1 MSYKAYQ
8 SAQART
14 DTPQQT
20 EYRLLADITRRLIS
34 IEDVKDPVAVEIVY
48 DNIAAWST
56 FAADLML
63 PENPLPDSLKAQLIS
78 LFLWV
83 ERHSQ
88 QVLKGNASTTPL
100 IDVNKSIMAGLSA
113 QAGNGNT
120 QRADEPGAEH
130 ERLHKSV
137 DAA

>member
-8 SAQART
+8 AVQTRT

-34 IEDVKDPVAVEIVY
+34 IEDVKDPASVEIVY

-88 QVLKGNASTTPL
+88 QVLKGDASTAPL
-100 IDVNKSIMAGLSA
+100 IDVNKSIMAGLAA

-120 QRADEPGAEH
+120 TSAAPPAPDE
-130 ERLHKSV
+130 ERLRKSIN
-137 DAA
+137 AA

>member
-1 MSYKAYQ
+1 MSYKTYQ
-8 SAQART
+8 AVQARS
-14 DTPQQT
+14 DTPQQA

-34 IEDVKDPVAVEIVY
+34 IEDVKDPRSVETVY
-48 DNIAAWST
+48 DNIAIWST

-63 PENPLPDSLKAQLIS
+63 PENPLPDSLKAQMIS

-88 QVLKGNASTTPL
+88 QVLKGGASTGPL

-113 QAGNGNT
+113 QAGIGQNHPAGSPAAAE
-120 QRADEPGAEH
+120 RAI
-130 ERLHKSV
+130 KTV